1 MKPTPTYLI
10 ILLLML
16 VALSCNQNSSEKD
29 SADNADQQ
37 VADDQ
42 TQYHEREI
50 AEGELWQE
58 VEVNNF
64 IQEAANVDKMQIKAA
79 AIAKERAKHEAI
91 RGYAGALSRDHENS
105 LDTLKKIATQEN
117 LELINSM
124 DVQYQK
130 KLDELETVETDF
142 DRYFLQMMVEA
153 HTKHVEKY
161 QNAMKN
167 ISQTHPVKSWLD
179 EMVGVMQ
186 QHLHRGERLLDDASI
201 IPPQD

>member
-1 MKPTPTYLI
+1 MKQTPTNLI

-16 VALSCNQNSSEKD
+16 VALSCNQDSSEKD

-50 AEGELWQE
+50 AKGDRWQE

-64 IQEAANVDKMQIKAA
+64 IQEAADVDKMQIRAA
-79 AIAKERAKHEAI
+79 AIAKENAKHKAV
-91 RGYAGALSRDHENS
+91 RGYAGTLSRDHERS
-105 LDTLKKIATQEN
+105 LDSLKKIATQEN
-117 LELINSM
+117 LELVNSM

-153 HTKHVEKY
+153 HRKHVEKY

-179 EMVGVMQ
+179 EIVAVMQ
-186 QHLHRGERLLDDASI
+186 QHLYRGERLLDDRTI